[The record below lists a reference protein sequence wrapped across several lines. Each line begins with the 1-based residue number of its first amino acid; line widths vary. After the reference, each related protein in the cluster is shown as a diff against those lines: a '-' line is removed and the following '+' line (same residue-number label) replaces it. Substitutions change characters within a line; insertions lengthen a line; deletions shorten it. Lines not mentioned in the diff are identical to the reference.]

1 MGCTTILVG
10 KKASNDGSTIIART
24 DDSGSG
30 NFEAKR
36 FVVVAPE
43 KQPRRYVS
51 TQSHVVVNLPDDPIS
66 YTCMP
71 DAIQHKGVWP
81 NAGINAAGVAMSAT
95 ETLTSNERV
104 LAADPLVEFS
114 PARGSEGD
122 PDYQPEHPGGIGE
135 EDLVLLVLPY
145 IRSAREGVTRLGAL
159 LEEHGTYEMNGIAF
173 GDGDEIWWLE
183 TVGGHHWMAR
193 RLPDDAYAIIPN
205 QLGLDTF
212 DFDDAFGE
220 QREYMCSA
228 DMREFIADNHLDLGS
243 GDAFNPRHA
252 FGSHSDSDHTYNT
265 PRAWGLQRY
274 FNPRSNVWD
283 GLDADYTPMSDDLPW
298 CRVPEHKIPMEEVK
312 YAMAYHYQG
321 TEFDPYARH
330 GLDRG
335 KYRPIGIN
343 RTTSVGGLNIRAGAE
358 PLHWVAFG
366 SMPFNAM
373 VPFYAR
379 VTTTPA
385 YLADTTGR
393 VTTEAHYWQNR
404 IIAALTDAH
413 YHECIAHVERYQQKV
428 GTLARIV
435 IKETDAKLAQ
445 IRVAGASGGESAGEV
460 SADARALMEDANQ
473 KIADMLQRETDD
485 LLDKVLFDA
494 SMTMRNAFSR
504 DDA

>member
-10 KKASNDGSTIIART
+10 KKASNDGSTMIART

-36 FVVVAPE
+36 FVVVKPE
-43 KQPRRYVS
+43 DQPRLYTS
-51 TQSHVVVNLPDDPIS
+51 TQSRVTVVLPDNPMA

-71 DAIQHKGVWP
+71 DAVQHKGVWP
-81 NAGINAAGVAMSAT
+81 NAGINAAGIAMSAT

-104 LAADPLVEFS
+104 LAADPLVV
-114 PARGSEGD
+114 AEGD
-122 PDYQPEHPGGIGE
+122 TPGGIGE

-145 IRSAREGVTRLGAL
+145 IRSAREGVRRLGAL
-159 LEEHGTYEMNGIAF
+159 LEEYGTYEMNGIAF
-173 GDGDEIWWLE
+173 ADADEIWWLE

-193 RLPDDAYAIIPN
+193 RVPDECYAVIPN
-205 QLGLDTF
+205 QLGLDAL
-212 DFDDAFGE
+212 DFADAFGD
-220 QREYMCSA
+220 QRDFMCSA
-228 DMREFIADNHLDLGS
+228 DMREFISENNLDLTLGT
-243 GDAFNPRHA
+243 AFNPRLA

-274 FNPRSNVWD
+274 FNPRTSAWD
-283 GLDADYTPMSDDLPW
+283 GPNADYTPMSDDIPW

-312 YAMAYHYQG
+312 YALAYHYQG

-330 GLDRG
+330 GLNRG
-335 KYRPIGIN
+335 KFRPIGIN
-343 RTTSVGGLNIRAGAE
+343 RTTSVGGLNVRPGLE

-373 VPFYAR
+373 VPFYPR
-379 VTTTPA
+379 VSTTPS
-385 YLADTTGR
+385 YLADTSGR
-393 VTTEAHYWQNR
+393 VTTEAHYWHNR
-404 IIAALTDAH
+404 IIAALVDAH
-413 YHECIAHVERYQQKV
+413 FHECSAHVARYQLAV
-428 GTLARIV
+428 GTQARALIQA
-435 IKETDAKLAQ
+435 TDTKLT
-445 IRVAGASGGESAGEV
+445 GLGMDGTCEV
-460 SADARALMEDANQ
+460 SAEARTLMEETNQ

-494 SMTMRNAFSR
+494 SMKMRNAFSS